1 MSVAVPPRGE
11 YGHDTMSM
19 TAKAVPGR
27 IRFLH
32 SLRARL
38 LLIVAVAIGPMAVW
52 AVVSATLGQREAI
65 ARTQAE
71 VLATAR
77 VFAARHESAVN
88 ETRALLRALGHAGAV
103 ASGDAETCSS
113 LLRETVRQAPMLEN
127 MIVTAPNGR
136 VWCSAHPLPSYPI
149 NLADRA
155 WFEQAIKTRTFAVGD
170 YQVGRITGNVA
181 VIHAYPHVGPT
192 DVVEWI
198 VSGALDLKWAYQ
210 QAALA
215 GLPKEA
221 LLFLLDSRGVI
232 LVDYPQGSR
241 AGQSVLDTPIERVL
255 SASGQAVFEA
265 PGLEGDAHIFASI
278 PLLVQDRISSHVLI
292 GVPLATALAPTRTE
306 MYRNLTTIGIL
317 GLVAAAFAAWLSD
330 RLLARRADRLVAA
343 AVRLEAGD
351 LATRT
356 GLPPAADEIGQLARA
371 FDQMATS
378 LEQSAQELKKEEE
391 RWRDLAEAALDGVLV
406 HDGVAI
412 LDVNR
417 RLADIFGYEP
427 GELRG
432 ATLTR
437 LVPDDHAATLAAYAE
452 SHGPRPIRLTGRRKG
467 GETLPIE
474 VSGGRAYYAGAARR
488 VLSIRDISHEA
499 ALRSRVQWLSQLVE
513 QSPSSVMVTDTD
525 GKVEYVN
532 ARFSETSQYSPEE
545 AIGRNPNI
553 LNSGLNPPELFE
565 GLWRTIKDGHVWR
578 GEILN
583 RRKDGTLFWEHE
595 IISPI
600 RDDSGR
606 ITHYAAMKEDVTLR
620 KEYEER
626 LLRQAHFDELTGLP
640 NRLLARDRLNGA
652 LARATRNDSKVAV
665 IMVDLDGFKKIND
678 TLGHAAGDSLLGIIA
693 TRLKGILR
701 EADTVARLGGDEFLV
716 ILPDLKQDLSADI
729 AGRKILLSCAQ
740 PAMIGPHELFVSASL
755 GVALFPDDGDNPDVL
770 IKNADTAMYEAK
782 RAGKNRLMPFR
793 KEAGLRIVRHLA
805 LETGLRRAL
814 DRNELSLA
822 FQPIMDL
829 ATGSVAGA
837 EALLRW
843 KSAEL
848 GDVSPAEFI
857 PIAEETDLI
866 QDIGDW
872 VLKES
877 CRAAGELRRSL
888 GRPLFMSINL
898 SARQVDRRILDL
910 VAETLDACSLSP
922 DFLKVEVTESLL
934 VRDIPLT
941 LEIMESMR
949 NLGVGLALDDFGTG
963 YSSLSYI
970 KKYPFSSLKIDQSFI
985 RGVLLD
991 ARDRRLFSAIV
1002 AMARALGLDITAE
1015 GVETPEHLGLVR
1027 GERCAYAQGYLFSAP
1042 LPFDRFVAFV
1052 RDKSF
1057 VS

>member
-1 MSVAVPPRGE
+1 MS
-11 YGHDTMSM
+11 T
-19 TAKAVPGR
+19 TAKAAPSR
-27 IRFLH
+27 IRFTQ

-52 AVVSATLGQREAI
+52 AMVNAALSQREAI
-65 ARTQAE
+65 TRTRSE
-71 VLATAR
+71 LLATAR

-88 ETRALLRALGHAGAV
+88 ETRALLRALGNAGVIA
-103 ASGDAETCSS
+103 AGDAEACNS
-113 LLRETVRQAPMLEN
+113 LLRETVKQAPMLEN
-127 MIVTAPNGR
+127 MVVTAPNGR
-136 VWCSAHPLPSYPI
+136 VWCSGLPLPSYPI

-170 YQVGRITGNVA
+170 YQVARITGNV
-181 VIHAYPHVGPT
+181 VVVHAYPYVGAA
-192 DVVEWI
+192 DIVEWV

-221 LLFLLDSRGVI
+221 LLLLLDSRGVV
-232 LVDYPQGSR
+232 LVDYPQGDR
-241 AGQSVLDTPIERVL
+241 VGQSILDSPIERVL
-255 SASGQAVFEA
+255 SAKQATVFEA
-265 PGLEGDAHIFASI
+265 AGLDGEPHIFASI
-278 PLLVQDRISSHVLI
+278 PLLVQDRATSHVVI
-292 GVPLATALAPTRTE
+292 GVPLATALAPSRTD
-306 MYRNLTTIGIL
+306 MYRNLTTIAFL

-330 RLLARRADRLVAA
+330 RLVARRADRLVAA
-343 AVRLEAGD
+343 TSRLEAGD
-351 LATRT
+351 LASRT
-356 GLPPAADEIGQLARA
+356 GLPPAPDEIGQLARA
-371 FDQMATS
+371 FDQMAAS
-378 LEQSAQELKKEEE
+378 LEQSAQEQRKEEE

-432 ATLTR
+432 AALAR
-437 LVPDDHAATLAAYAE
+437 LVPEDHAAMLAAYAE
-452 SHGPRPIRLTGRRKG
+452 NHGPRPIRLTGRRKG
-467 GETLPIE
+467 GATLPIE
-474 VSGGRAYYAGAARR
+474 VSGGQAYYAGASRR
-488 VLSIRDISHEA
+488 VLSVRDISHEA
-499 ALRSRVQWLSQLVE
+499 ALRSRVLWLSQLVE
-513 QSPSSVMVTDTD
+513 QSPSSVMITDVD
-525 GKVEYVN
+525 GKIEYVN
-532 ARFSETSQYSPEE
+532 SRFSETSQYAPEE
-545 AIGRNPNI
+545 TIGRAPNI

-565 GLWRTIKDGHVWR
+565 GLWRTIKEGNVWR

-600 RDDSGR
+600 RDERGR

-652 LARATRNDSKVAV
+652 LARATRNESKVAV
-665 IMVDLDGFKKIND
+665 IMADLDGFKKIND
-678 TLGHAAGDSLLGIIA
+678 TLGHAAGDSLLGVIA
-693 TRLKGILR
+693 SRLKGVLR

-729 AGRKILLSCAQ
+729 AGRKILLACAQ

-822 FQPIMDL
+822 YQPIMDL

-843 KSAEL
+843 KSAEI
-848 GDVSPAEFI
+848 GEVSPVEFI

-872 VLKES
+872 VLRES
-877 CRAAGELRRSL
+877 CRAAGEFRRHL
-888 GRPLFMSINL
+888 GRPLFVSINL

-910 VAETLDACSLSP
+910 IAEALDIHSLSP
-922 DFLKVEVTESLL
+922 EFLKVEVTESLL

-941 LEIMESMR
+941 LEIMESLR
-949 NLGVGLALDDFGTG
+949 NLGVGLSLDDFGTG

-970 KKYPFSSLKIDQSFI
+970 KKYPFSTLKIDQSFI

-1027 GERCAYAQGYLFSAP
+1027 GERCAYAQGYLFSPP

-1052 RDKSF
+1052 REKSF